1 MTISLV
7 CHTCKRLAQVAGT
20 PVNYE
25 AVWSAARDH
34 GWHVEG
40 RRVRCPACQA
50 PEQTAPT
57 SEAREA

>member
-7 CHTCKRLAQVAGT
+7 CHACKRLAQVPGT

-40 RRVRCPACQA
+40 RRVRCPLCQS
-50 PEQTAPT
+50 PGPNTST